1 MLTYSFASDCKD
13 YLVTLS
19 GHTHAMQMTFFGW
32 SPSRLIF
39 KQDKGLYSIDR
50 QHLYVNIGLGETIFP
65 ARIFARPEIT
75 LITLKKINIMN
86 DLLILL
92 AVSLAVSGLGWV
104 YFIYFFSIG
113 YGFGI
118 SALAITI
125 AALYFDVLTVPTAL
139 LCVVMFIFG
148 CRLGL
153 YLLTREKRSPEYK
166 KILYG
171 PDAAKKKPLPVVI
184 VVWIFCALLY
194 VGQVSPVA
202 FYLANKASGAPVNEI
217 FPWIGVVMMAAG
229 VVLEAVADAQKSAA
243 KKVNKNRFVDTGVY
257 RLVRCPNYL
266 GELVIWTGSFIV
278 CFGACC
284 AWWQWVIAAIGYI
297 GIVYVMFSGA
307 RRLEIRQ
314 NLTYGKDPE
323 YQAYVKKTPIL
334 LPFVPIYSV
343 EKHKWLQA

>member
-1 MLTYSFASDCKD
+1 MSY
-13 YLVTLS
+13 
-19 GHTHAMQMTFFGW
+19 
-32 SPSRLIF
+32 
-39 KQDKGLYSIDR
+39 
-50 QHLYVNIGLGETIFP
+50 
-65 ARIFARPEIT
+65 
-75 LITLKKINIMN
+75 
-86 DLLILL
+86 LLILL
-92 AVSLAVSGLGWV
+92 AVSLAVSALGWI

-118 SALAITI
+118 SALAVTLAVI
-125 AALYFDVLTVPTAL
+125 FHDVLTVPTAL
-139 LCVVMFIFG
+139 LCAVMFIFG

-171 PDAAKKKPLPVVI
+171 PDAAKKKPLFVVI
-184 VVWIFCALLY
+184 MVWIFCALLY

-202 FYLANKASGAPVNEI
+202 FYLANAAEGAPVSEGWAWAGAI
-217 FPWIGVVMMAAG
+217 TMALG
-229 VVLEAVADAQKSAA
+229 VVLESVADAQKKAA
-243 KKVNKNRFVDTGVY
+243 KKINKNRFVDTGVY

-266 GELVIWTGSFIV
+266 GELIIWTGALIV

-284 AWWQWVIAAIGYI
+284 SVWQWIIAAIGYI

-314 NLTYGKDPE
+314 TKVYGADPE

-343 EKHKWLQA
+343 AKHTWLQA

>member
-1 MLTYSFASDCKD
+1 
-13 YLVTLS
+13 
-19 GHTHAMQMTFFGW
+19 
-32 SPSRLIF
+32 
-39 KQDKGLYSIDR
+39 
-50 QHLYVNIGLGETIFP
+50 
-65 ARIFARPEIT
+65 
-75 LITLKKINIMN
+75 MN
-86 DLLILL
+86 YLLILL
-92 AVSLAVSGLGWV
+92 AVSMAVSGLGWI

-118 SALAITI
+118 SALAVTLAI
-125 AALYFDVLTVPTAL
+125 LFKDVITVPTAL

-153 YLLTREKRSPEYK
+153 YLLTREKRSAEYK

-202 FYLANKASGAPVNEI
+202 FYLANKSAGVSVNEI
-217 FPWIGVVMMAAG
+217 FPWIGAALMALG
-229 VVLEAVADAQKSAA
+229 VVLESVADAQKKAA
-243 KKVNKNRFVDTGVY
+243 KKVNKNRFVDTGLY

-278 CFGACC
+278 CFGASCT
-284 AWWQWVIAAIGYI
+284 WWQWVIAAIGYI

-314 NLTYGKDPE
+314 NYAYGSDPE
-323 YQAYVKKTPIL
+323 YQAYIKKTPIL
-334 LPFVPIYSV
+334 LPLVPIYSV
-343 EKHKWLQA
+343 ERHKWLQA

>member
-1 MLTYSFASDCKD
+1 MSY
-13 YLVTLS
+13 
-19 GHTHAMQMTFFGW
+19 
-32 SPSRLIF
+32 
-39 KQDKGLYSIDR
+39 
-50 QHLYVNIGLGETIFP
+50 
-65 ARIFARPEIT
+65 
-75 LITLKKINIMN
+75 
-86 DLLILL
+86 LLILL
-92 AVSLAVSGLGWV
+92 AVSMLVSGLGWI

-113 YGFGI
+113 YGFGV
-118 SALAITI
+118 SALAVTI
-125 AALYFDVLTVPTAL
+125 AILFKDMITLPTAL

-171 PDAAKKKPLPVVI
+171 PDAAKKKPLFVVI
-184 VVWIFCALLY
+184 TVWVFCALLY
-194 VGQVSPVA
+194 VGQVSPVV
-202 FYLANKASGAPVNEI
+202 FFLANKASGAPVNEVWA
-217 FPWIGVVMMAAG
+217 WIGAGLMAVG
-229 VVLEAVADAQKSAA
+229 VILESVADAQKKAA
-243 KKVNKNRFVDTGVY
+243 KKINKHRFVDTGVY

-266 GELVIWTGSFIV
+266 GELIIWTGSFVV

-284 AWWQWVIAAIGYI
+284 AAWQWIIAGIGYI

-314 NLTYGKDPE
+314 NGAYGSDPE
-323 YQAYVKKTPIL
+323 YQAYIKKTPIL

>member
-1 MLTYSFASDCKD
+1 
-13 YLVTLS
+13 
-19 GHTHAMQMTFFGW
+19 
-32 SPSRLIF
+32 
-39 KQDKGLYSIDR
+39 
-50 QHLYVNIGLGETIFP
+50 
-65 ARIFARPEIT
+65 
-75 LITLKKINIMN
+75 MN
-86 DLLILL
+86 YLLILL
-92 AVSLAVSGLGWV
+92 AVSLAVSGLGWI

-118 SALAITI
+118 SALAV
-125 AALYFDVLTVPTAL
+125 ALAVLFRDVLTVPTAL

-166 KILYG
+166 QILSG
-171 PDAAKKKPLPVVI
+171 PDAAKKKPLFVVI
-184 VVWIFCALLY
+184 TVWIFCALLY

-202 FYLANKASGAPVNEI
+202 FYLANKAEGAPVNEI
-217 FPWIGVVMMAAG
+217 FPWIGAVLMALG
-229 VVLEAVADAQKSAA
+229 VALESVADAQKKAA
-243 KKVNKNRFVDTGVY
+243 KKINKHRFVDTGLY

-266 GELVIWTGSFIV
+266 GELVIWTGAFIV

-284 AWWQWVIAAIGYI
+284 TIWQWVIAAVGYI

-314 NLTYGKDPE
+314 AKVYGEDPE
-323 YQAYVKKTPIL
+323 FQAYIKKTPIL

-343 EKHKWLQA
+343 AKYKWLQA

>member
-1 MLTYSFASDCKD
+1 MSY
-13 YLVTLS
+13 
-19 GHTHAMQMTFFGW
+19 
-32 SPSRLIF
+32 
-39 KQDKGLYSIDR
+39 
-50 QHLYVNIGLGETIFP
+50 
-65 ARIFARPEIT
+65 
-75 LITLKKINIMN
+75 
-86 DLLILL
+86 LLILL
-92 AVSLAVSGLGWV
+92 AVSLAVSGLGWI

-118 SALAITI
+118 SALAVTI
-125 AALYFDVLTVPTAL
+125 AVLFRDVLTVPTAM
-139 LCVVMFIFG
+139 LCVFMFIFG

-171 PDAAKKKPLPVVI
+171 PDAAKKKPLFVVI

-202 FYLANKASGAPVNEI
+202 FYLANKAAGAPVSEVL
-217 FPWIGVVMMAAG
+217 PWVGAALMALGVA
-229 VVLEAVADAQKSAA
+229 LESVADAQKKAA
-243 KKVNKNRFVDTGVY
+243 KKINKNRFVDTGLY
-257 RLVRCPNYL
+257 KLVRCPNYL
-266 GELVIWTGSFIV
+266 GELVIWTGAFIV

-284 AWWQWVIAAIGYI
+284 TFWQWVIAAIGYI

-314 NLTYGKDPE
+314 NKVYGEDPE
-323 YQAYVKKTPIL
+323 YQAYIKKTPIL

-343 EKHKWLQA
+343 EKHTWLQA